1 MRETEP
7 SRTAAWVA
15 VTRGLGA
22 LLPADARLIDDPYGL
37 QFAGSGPAG
46 RWARAAAERDARWLA
61 RLPGAQAW
69 IIYMQV
75 RTRVLDDAVRAF
87 VARGGA
93 QLVILG
99 AGYDCRALRLRE
111 LASSTVFEVDHP
123 ATQGRKQR
131 VLARLGAASRA
142 RYLAWDFEAR
152 PMTELPAVLAE
163 LGLDVT
169 RPTLTIWEGVTM
181 YLREPALDASVR
193 AIAAYSGPGSSL
205 AMTYMTQAR
214 LARPSLMTRAT
225 RALVGRVGEPWV
237 WGWDPL
243 ELPAWLAA
251 RGFPRVDDV
260 DLADASL
267 ALLPPQYAMATDGRR
282 VAVADRERVA
292 TAHRATMADMAVD
305 AG

>member
-1 MRETEP
+1 MRAAEP

-22 LLPADARLIDDPYGL
+22 LLPAEAQLIDDPYGL

-61 RLPGAQAW
+61 RLPGVQAW

-99 AGYDCRALRLRE
+99 AGYDCRALRLAE
-111 LASSTVFEVDHP
+111 LANVRVFEVDHP

-131 VLARLGAASRA
+131 VLDRLGAASGA

-152 PMTELPAVLAE
+152 PMAELPAALAA
-163 LGLDVT
+163 LGLDLA
-169 RPTLTIWEGVTM
+169 RPTFTIWEGVTM

-193 AIAAYSGPGSSL
+193 AIAAYSGPGSTL

-214 LARPSLMTRAT
+214 LARPTLATRAT

-237 WGWDPL
+237 WGWEPAA
-243 ELPAWLAA
+243 LPAWLAT
-251 RGFPRVDDV
+251 RGFDRVDDV

-267 ALLPPQYAMATDGRR
+267 ALLPPQYAIATDGRR
-282 VAVADRERVA
+282 VALADREHIA
-292 TAHRATMADMAVD
+292 SAHRGPA
-305 AG
+305 